1 MCKDNLLD
9 VLKSGGDLKDV
20 KPTSDENLSVV
31 NEGAV
36 PPTYYEINTNKSLN
50 EKNILIH
57 SSQYLL
63 LLI

>member
-36 PPTYYEINTNKSLN
+36 PPTYYEINTKKSLN
-50 EKNILIH
+50 EKK
-57 SSQYLL
+57 SK
-63 LLI
+63 